1 MNIPTKVIVDVL
13 MFFWGV
19 ILGISCDHILQLSII
34 KYNIVDNPTIL
45 VLSTIQLLGIAWLHN
60 IIANM
65 MHQGYF
71 FLGLITSQEVLMYR
85 LYPKNNYKK

>member
-19 ILGISCDHILQLSII
+19 ILGVSCDYILQLNII
-34 KYNIVDNPTIL
+34 KYNIVDKSTIL
-45 VLSTIQLLGIAWLHN
+45 ILSTIQLLGIAWLHN
-60 IIANM
+60 IIANV

-71 FLGLITSQEVLMYR
+71 FFGLITSQEVLMFR
-85 LYPKNNYKK
+85 LYPKNISKK